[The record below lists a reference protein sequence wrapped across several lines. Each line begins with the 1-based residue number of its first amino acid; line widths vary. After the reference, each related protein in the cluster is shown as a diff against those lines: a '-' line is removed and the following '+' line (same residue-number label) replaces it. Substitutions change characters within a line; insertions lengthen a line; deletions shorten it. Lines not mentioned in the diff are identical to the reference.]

1 MSLLAELRNKKKA
14 LATAIPAIPATRKGE
29 SGGGIARIAGI
40 AVATETN
47 QKNESANDVDFSAWP
62 LPTLDDE
69 QQPLAIAI
77 PAIPA
82 TRKAETGGGIARIAG
97 IAVAAVDTVITRSH
111 VAGSDGVSVVMRTNE
126 GAVEYARL
134 VEAGEQDAFHRTCAF
149 EDALQ
154 ALVACGWT
162 GVSAVNVARAISAGV
177 TDEAMLT
184 AMLEAPHD

>member
-14 LATAIPAIPATRKGE
+14 RATATPAIPATRKGE

-47 QKNESANDVDFSAWP
+47 QENESANDVDFSAWP

-82 TRKAETGGGIARIAG
+82 TREPEPQPDKYQLA
-97 IAVAAVDTVITRSH
+97 
-111 VAGSDGVSVVMRTNE
+111 
-126 GAVEYARL
+126 L
-134 VEAGEQDAFHRTCAF
+134 EALA
-149 EDALQ
+149 
-154 ALVACGWT
+154 ACGWH
-162 GVSAVNVARAISAGV
+162 GVTAENVARVISAGV
-177 TDEAMLT
+177 TDEALLT
-184 AMLEAPHD
+184 AMLEVSHV